1 MFISLTLNALSYF
14 FGSVHLLKTV
24 YIWLHGF
31 INEPTTTFTD
41 LLLAFFCF
49 WSFKTISSYKNR
61 TESVERWSLFFL
73 LVGVSTF
80 FGSIAHTISWD
91 VNAMSYKMVWAVMQ
105 MASGMSVFYAQRSVI
120 SAEITDQKIK
130 QNLEKFTSIQF
141 IVFACCVI
149 IFLDFKV
156 VAINSAVGLIQ
167 LLILTFPR
175 QFNSWNYNGMVTSGF
190 LISFS
195 SIYVNRTKFSFTHW
209 FNYNDIAHVIML
221 VSLYFIFCGVRDKH
235 HFKEANPSIQSQTT
249 DTALP
254 EMAEHVFEELN

>member
-1 MFISLTLNALSYF
+1 M
-14 FGSVHLLKTV
+14 HLLKTV
-24 YIWLHGF
+24 YIWLQGF

-49 WSFKTISSYKNR
+49 WCFKTISSYKNR
-61 TESVERWSLFFL
+61 SESVERWSLFFL

-120 SAEITDQKIK
+120 SAEITDQKTK

-141 IVFACCVI
+141 IIFALCVI
-149 IFLDFKV
+149 VFMDFKV
-156 VAINSAVGLIQ
+156 VAINAAVGLIQ

-175 QFNSWNYNGMVTSGF
+175 QFNTWNYNGMVTSGF

-195 SIYVNRTKFSFTHW
+195 SIYVNRTKFGFTHW
-209 FNYNDIAHVIML
+209 FNYNDIAHMIML
-221 VSLYFIFCGVRDKH
+221 CSLYFIFCGVREKH
-235 HFKEANPSIQSQTT
+235 RFLESNANSEAQTAET
-249 DTALP
+249 TMP
-254 EMAEHVFEELN
+254 EMAEQVVEELN